1 MSVGRGFKRLVL
13 GLTILTVVAMY
24 AFVPLAFA
32 PPAADNFVFRG
43 NVSQDTNIIDVEA
56 TKTVNTSASW
66 KKGDFNN
73 NGIPADVGD
82 LAMMVDVAVGKLIP
96 DRKFDLNDN
105 GIFADAGDLAMMKDA
120 SVGKIKLL

>member
-1 MSVGRGFKRLVL
+1 MGRGIKRLVL
-13 GLTILTVVAMY
+13 GLIILTVVAIY

-32 PPAADNFVFRG
+32 PPACDNL
-43 NVSQDTNIIDVEA
+43 NLNSSVSQDTNIIDTET
-56 TKTVNTSASW
+56 TKMVNASASW
-66 KKGDFNN
+66 KKGDFNY

-96 DRKFDLNDN
+96 DCKYDLNDN

-120 SVGKIKLL
+120 SVGKIELL